1 MTTYHLIELKY
12 QGATN
17 YKSSRFK
24 LSSLRFPGDSLTVS
38 LSYKYDS
45 ILPEALEILKGLKFR
60 VSGYGYDEKKGVY
73 IICSTTFE
81 PLKEK
86 KHAVKMLAEQ
96 MSEKQKGWHKDH
108 YNYNKAEKWERP
120 PAKRKTPARNVKRR

>member
-17 YKSSRFK
+17 YKGSRFK

-86 KHAVKMLAEQ
+86 QKAVKMLAEQ
-96 MSEKQKGWHKDH
+96 MSEKYLTESKTCQVVKGSIRK
-108 YNYNKAEKWERP
+108 NSNKYVKPYAR
-120 PAKRKTPARNVKRR
+120 KRK